1 MRSYVSVRSMNS
13 SEKIHRELTVLIL
26 EAASQILAESASNF
40 ERAIASRILGRKY
53 ENFKV
58 LTVEDF
64 LADIVCGGKR
74 WKEYKKKL
82 QHLGYMIEL
91 APLVL
96 YILVEEH
103 QLEDAKELFDLVIKT
118 ENALQK
124 QGIDFTDIY
133 VEIMK
138 GIAKKM
144 NLNYSP
150 PKSYIKVSEDY
161 SAIIKAVL
169 NYQEIM
175 DPQKILRVKYIAQ
188 QGILNM
194 LSGNEMWDVRLL
206 YFAWK
211 LSYLFSLPQLPLKD
225 QMSFIIWRRRKNL
238 LIYHIIRFLPEILVT
253 TVGSIICA
261 VLTKYVSTIL
271 VAPLLAIATFSI
283 KHLLVKCLPQQV
295 QKLVNRWSYYAKIK
309 SELEKDEQLIKEFKK
324 FISS

>member
-13 SEKIHRELTVLIL
+13 SEKIHRELTDLVL

-82 QHLGYMIEL
+82 QHLGYMVEL

-96 YILVEEH
+96 YILVEEQ

-118 ENALQK
+118 EDALQK

-138 GIAKKM
+138 WIAKKM
-144 NLNYSP
+144 NLKYSP
-150 PKSYIKVSEDY
+150 PKSYIKFSEDY
-161 SAIIKAVL
+161 STIIRAVL

-175 DPQKILRVKYIAQ
+175 NPQEILRVKHIAQ
-188 QGILNM
+188 QRISSM
-194 LSGNEMWDVRLL
+194 LSGNEIWDVRLL

-211 LSYLFSLPQLPLKD
+211 LSYLFSPPQLPLKD
-225 QMSFIIWRRRKNL
+225 QMSFIVWRRRKNL
-238 LIYHIIRFLPEILVT
+238 LIYHGIRFLPEILVT
-253 TVGSIICA
+253 AGSIICA
-261 VLTKYVSTIL
+261 VLTKYVSTINI
-271 VAPLLAIATFSI
+271 VAPLATFLL

-295 QKLVNRWSYYAKIK
+295 QKFVNRWPYYAKIK
-309 SELEKDEQLIKEFKK
+309 SKLEKDEQLIREFKK